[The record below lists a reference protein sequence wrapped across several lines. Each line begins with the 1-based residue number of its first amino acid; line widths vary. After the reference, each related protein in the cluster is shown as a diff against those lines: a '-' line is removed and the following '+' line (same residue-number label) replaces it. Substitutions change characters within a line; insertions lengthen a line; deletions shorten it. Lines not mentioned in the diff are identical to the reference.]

1 MTRKAPAA
9 PSPVS
14 VRITPRA
21 RWHMAAA
28 AQVIAGAVLILAS
41 PALWA
46 AVVALLLFAAAAGTL
61 IWARR
66 QA

>member
-1 MTRKAPAA
+1 MPAA
-9 PSPVS
+9 PPPVS

-46 AVVALLLFAAAAGTL
+46 AIVALLLFATAAGTL

>member
-1 MTRKAPAA
+1 M
-9 PSPVS
+9 S

-28 AQVIAGAVLILAS
+28 AQVIIGAVLILAS

-46 AVVALLLFAAAAGTL
+46 AVVALLLFAIAAGTL